1 MIGSAVQNLITLTDT
16 IFLGRVGEIELGAI
30 GLVGVFYLMIASIGY
45 SFSKAGQIMIARRS
59 GSGSLSEI
67 GPIYF
72 SMMAFALSLALLLF
86 LFMQFGAYHFFGLFI
101 NNQSFNFV
109 FSNKLFWT

>member
-45 SFSKAGQIMIARRS
+45 SFSKAGQIMIARRA
-59 GSGSLSEI
+59 GEGELSKI
-67 GPIYF
+67 GAIYF
-72 SMMAFALSLALLLF
+72 SMMAFALSLAKLRANSEGPCKYMRLIE
-86 LFMQFGAYHFFGLFI
+86 GL
-101 NNQSFNFV
+101 
-109 FSNKLFWT
+109 